1 MKRTFTLF
9 ALLAFAALTAA
20 QENPAPAPQE
30 PATTPASAAAKPTP
44 AKPAPST
51 ADSPLVAA
59 AKKAKGGK
67 VQTGTVITNDNMK
80 GVKGP
85 GGSVTYANPGDPNA
99 PVYTPDEASAPGG
112 GRTKEDWKAMIS
124 SARGAVSNLESRIV
138 SLQSQAS
145 KLANDFY
152 AWDDPAYRD
161 GVIKPAWDRALASL
175 EEAKNTLPDAKQRV
189 SDIEEEARK
198 AGVPPGWLR

>member
-9 ALLAFAALTAA
+9 ALLAFSALVSA
-20 QENPAPAPQE
+20 QETPAPARQE
-30 PATTPASAAAKPTP
+30 PAKTPAAAAVKPAT
-44 AKPAPST
+44 AKPAPAT

-67 VQTGTVITNDNMK
+67 VQAGTVITNDNMK

-99 PVYTPDEASAPGG
+99 PAYTPDEGAAPGG
-112 GRTKEDWKAMIS
+112 GRTREDWKSLIS
-124 SARGAVSNLESRIV
+124 SARGAVSNLESRIA
-138 SLQSQAS
+138 SLQSQAN

-161 GVIKPAWDRALASL
+161 SVIKPAWDQALASL
-175 EEAKNTLPDAKQRV
+175 EEAKNALPDAKQRV
-189 SDIEEEARK
+189 ADIEEEARK